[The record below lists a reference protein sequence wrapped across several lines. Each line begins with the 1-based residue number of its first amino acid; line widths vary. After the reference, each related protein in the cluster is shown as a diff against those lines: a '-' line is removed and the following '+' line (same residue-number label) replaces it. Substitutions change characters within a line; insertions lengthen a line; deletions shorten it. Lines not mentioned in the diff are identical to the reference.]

1 MYNREKCIKQLILD
15 DLDTQAWNGND
26 VISSILEF
34 GFKGYNN
41 FTDDE
46 IMQEMKERDISY
58 LFGEND
64 DV

>member
-1 MYNREKCIKQLILD
+1 MYNREKCIKELITD
-15 DLDTQAWNGND
+15 DLDTQAWNGNE

-41 FTDDE
+41 FTDNE
-46 IMQEMKERDISY
+46 IMQEMQERDISY
-58 LFGEND
+58 FFGECD

>member
-1 MYNREKCIKQLILD
+1 MYNREKCIKELILD
-15 DLDTQAWNGND
+15 DLDTQAWNGNE

-41 FTDDE
+41 FTDNE
-46 IMQEMKERDISY
+46 IMQEMQERDISY
-58 LFGEND
+58 FFGECD